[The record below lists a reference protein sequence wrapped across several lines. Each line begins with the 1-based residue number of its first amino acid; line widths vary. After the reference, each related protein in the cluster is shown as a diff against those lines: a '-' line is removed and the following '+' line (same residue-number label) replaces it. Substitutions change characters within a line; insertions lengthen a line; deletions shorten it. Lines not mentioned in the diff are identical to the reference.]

1 MSEIAYR
8 RIGYA
13 IIHSSSKERRVKC
26 KMTENDR
33 RGLRGRGGRLASA
46 SEKLLLKEGTAS
58 LRKRKTGAKEKKDNE
73 SRL

>member
-1 MSEIAYR
+1 
-8 RIGYA
+8 
-13 IIHSSSKERRVKC
+13 
-26 KMTENDR
+26 MTENDR